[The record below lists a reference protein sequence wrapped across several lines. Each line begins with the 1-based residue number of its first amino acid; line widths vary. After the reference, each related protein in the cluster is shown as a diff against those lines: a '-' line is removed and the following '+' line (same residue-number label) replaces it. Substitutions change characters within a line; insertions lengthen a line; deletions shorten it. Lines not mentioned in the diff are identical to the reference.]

1 MAIHGIKGKI
11 DVWLKNFSQ
20 NRKYTV
26 MVNGVMSVK
35 KDVISGV
42 PQGMVLSSIFFIIM
56 ISDLNE
62 NVRNS
67 ISRLDADAT

>member
-1 MAIHGIKGKI
+1 
-11 DVWLKNFSQ
+11 
-20 NRKYTV
+20 